1 MNGAAR
7 SIPHEHADVLEVQVS
22 AVNMKQ
28 AVELLDECIQTGQSG
43 YVCVTGVHGVMEAQA
58 DPNFLSIL
66 NRAAINTP
74 DGMPLSWVGWLQG
87 FKNMDRVYGPDFM
100 IEVCRLSIERG
111 YRHFLYGGQDGV
123 APLLAQRLQER
134 FPGLDVVGTYTPP
147 FRPLNASEEREL
159 EALVDQTKPH
169 IFWVGL
175 STPKQE
181 RFMSAYLERLNVPI
195 MVGVGA
201 AFDMHTGRLQDAPAW
216 VKRIGMQWLYRLLQ
230 EPQRL
235 WKRYLV
241 NNPKFL
247 FGITRQFM
255 GGRRNRSDSK
265 AA

>member
-1 MNGAAR
+1 MATDALG
-7 SIPHEHADVLEVQVS
+7 IPHDHADVLDVQVS
-22 AVNMKQ
+22 AVNMDR
-28 AVELLDECIQTGQSG
+28 AVGLLDECIQQGKQG

-58 DPNFLSIL
+58 DPKFRDIL
-66 NRAAINTP
+66 NRAALNTP

-87 FKNMDRVYGPDFM
+87 FKKMDRVYGPDFM
-100 IEVCRLSIERG
+100 MEVCRLSVERG
-111 YRHFLYGGQDGV
+111 YKQFLFGGQEGV
-123 APLLAQRLQER
+123 AQLLAERLQKD
-134 FPGLDVVGTYTPP
+134 FPGLQIAGTCTPP
-147 FRPLNASEEREL
+147 FRPMDAEEEREL
-159 EALVDQTKPH
+159 LALVEETRPD

-181 RFMSAYLERLNVPI
+181 RFMAAYMDRLGVPM

-216 VKRIGMQWLYRLLQ
+216 VKRLGMQWCYRLVQ
-230 EPQRL
+230 EPGRL

-247 FGITRQFM
+247 FGITQQM
-255 GGRRNRSDSK
+255 LGVRRSQQKR